1 MPGSQT
7 PSIYTR
13 PVKITDSVAA
23 ISARGHTI
31 FIKLDSTL
39 WGFGIN
45 GQGQLGENVKDQYQQ
60 QPIKLMDGVIAAA
73 AGEGYSVIIKKDH
86 SLWASGQNSNGSL
99 GTNNTETLFRFI
111 KVLDGVRNVSVS
123 YQTTLIV
130 KDDGSLWGTG
140 RDDFG

>member
-1 MPGSQT
+1 
-7 PSIYTR
+7 
-13 PVKITDSVAA
+13 
-23 ISARGHTI
+23 
-31 FIKLDSTL
+31 
-39 WGFGIN
+39 
-45 GQGQLGENVKDQYQQ
+45 
-60 QPIKLMDGVIAAA
+60 MDGVIAAA